1 MSTAAPAAPVFT
13 PSDLNSDAEF
23 GARMR
28 HRLAEMLAN
37 PWTFLP
43 SYKDRYEALM
53 RHAATLTPHQSYA
66 MTMLLGKDSTRGYPD
81 MPNTA
86 ALQFPRVNRVDA
98 ESQFGWYY
106 FAGVATGMDGRE
118 YGVLCMYFRYSLLP
132 PPMARQLG
140 LTDEQNQIIDL
151 QLSVAVDG
159 GAFHQVDPVVTAGT
173 GGRVDISDELFLKA
187 DGGSVEALE
196 PGKPFP
202 LRLRAR
208 GTDVGE
214 AEPVELEIDFTFGS
228 SRGYL
233 LQGWDGAEPLVGGIG
248 TRYYSIPGLALDPSA
263 STLRIGGSAVPLA
276 KGTFWF
282 DHQWGVGLAPSGAP
296 RPEVMR
302 ASANLQPPQGQG
314 WDFFALNLD
323 GPVAFTFNSL
333 HDQSSLPFMRQT
345 GPTPPGVMTSPVVGK
360 YMDPAGTVFN
370 VSGTLRIARWR
381 KTDHT
386 PNAARYPNT
395 PTWVPHGWEFTLTE
409 AVVPERLRRM
419 TLEALQDGANTLFF
433 ANGSQYV
440 EAAVRVRDAG
450 GEAVGHGFAEAT
462 AYADNLHNVMHL
474 AGVPAELEPLFRAD
488 PPSLLMKVL
497 SGLYMLNP
505 GNQATLK
512 KLIACG
518 SFPPPARPTDC
529 A

>member
-1 MSTAAPAAPVFT
+1 MSTLAPTAPVS
-13 PSDLNSDAEF
+13 PSTDLNSDAAF

-28 HRLAEMLAN
+28 HRLKEMLAN
-37 PWTFLP
+37 PWSFLP

-53 RHAATLTPHQSYA
+53 RHAATLTPHQAYA

-86 ALQFPRVNRVDA
+86 ALQFPRANRVDA

-106 FAGVATGMDGRE
+106 FAGVATGLDGRE

-140 LTDEQNQIIDL
+140 LTHEQNQIIDL

-173 GGRVDISDELFLKA
+173 SGRVHISDELFLKA
-187 DGGSVEALE
+187 DGGSVESLE
-196 PGKPFP
+196 PGRPFP

-208 GTDVGE
+208 GTDRGE
-214 AEPVELEIDFTFGS
+214 AEPVELEIDFTFSG

-233 LQGWDGAEPLVGGIG
+233 PQGWDGAVPLVGGVG
-248 TRYYSIPGLALDPSA
+248 TRYYSIPGLELDPSA
-263 STLRIGGSAVPLA
+263 STLRVGGSAVPLE

-282 DHQWGVGLAPSGAP
+282 DHQWGIGLCPSGVP
-296 RPEVMR
+296 RHEVMR
-302 ASANLQPPQGQG
+302 ASANLQPQGQG
-314 WDFFALNLD
+314 WDFFALDLD
-323 GPVAFTFNSL
+323 GPVSFTFNSL
-333 HDQSSLPFMRQT
+333 HDQSSLPFLRQT
-345 GPTPPGVMTSPVVGK
+345 GPTPPGVMTAPLVGK

-370 VSGTLRIARWR
+370 VSGTLRVAKWR

-386 PNAARYPNT
+386 PDAAKYPNV
-395 PTWVPHGWEFTLTE
+395 PTWVPHGWEIALTE
-409 AVVPERLRRM
+409 PVVPEPLRRLA
-419 TLEALQDGANTLFF
+419 LEPLSDGANTLFF

-440 EAAVRVRDAG
+440 EAAVRVRGSG
-450 GEAVGHGFAEAT
+450 GEVVGRGFAEAT
-462 AYADNLHNVMHL
+462 AYADNLHNAMHL
-474 AGVPAELEPLFRAD
+474 AGVPADLAPLFAAQ
-488 PPSLLMKVL
+488 PPSTLMKLL
-497 SGLYMLNP
+497 SWLYMLKP
-505 GNQATLK
+505 GSQAALK

-529 A
+529 G